1 MNSTKTKFI
10 FVTGGV
16 VSSLG
21 KGVASAAIGCLLE
34 ARGLSVD
41 IRKLDPYLNVDAG
54 TMSPFQHG
62 ETYVTDDG
70 AETDLD
76 LGHYERFTSASM
88 SQANNWTAGRIY
100 RSVIEKERRG
110 DYLGKTIQV
119 IPHVTDEI
127 KNAVL
132 EGTTNPDAPDVMII
146 EIGGTVG
153 DIESLPFLESI
164 RQLRLELTPQ
174 NTFFVHLSYIPY
186 ISSAGEL
193 KTKPTQQTV
202 RELRGIGIT
211 PDALLC
217 RSDRPLSSSL
227 REKISLFTNV
237 PARAIITAE
246 DVQSIYRIP
255 IVFNHQGLD
264 QLIIESLSLVD
275 RAATVTDLD
284 AWQETLSKIERPSGD
299 QIEIAIVGKYVGLQD
314 SYKSLTEALTHAAAK
329 HDLNLQLHWI
339 EADELTDDSLHEML
353 APADGI
359 LVPGGFGERGTEG
372 IIRAINYARELNT
385 PYLGICYGLQLA
397 CIEFARNICDLI
409 NANST
414 EIDKETSDPIICKLH
429 ELENVEALGG
439 TMRLGAYPCRLIPD
453 SLAHQLY
460 GSLEISERHR
470 HRYEFNP
477 KYREAL
483 EAAGLRFTGIN
494 PDRNLVEII
503 ELPEHPF
510 FIACQFHPELKSK
523 LMTPVPLFNGFIQ
536 AAHRA
541 FNERISTI
549 EAKAKLAATQ
559 PTNAPHAASQ
569 PRQAPIAA

>member
-1 MNSTKTKFI
+1 MKSPETKTKFI

-34 ARGLSVD
+34 ARGLTVD

-54 TMSPFQHG
+54 TMSPTQHG
-62 ETYVTDDG
+62 ETFVTDDG

-76 LGHYERFTSASM
+76 LGHYERFTSAVM
-88 SQANNWTAGRIY
+88 SKKNNYTAGRIY
-100 RSVIEKERRG
+100 KSVIEKERRG

-127 KNAVL
+127 KAAIL
-132 EGTTNPDAPDVMII
+132 DGTSGPNAPDVMIV
-146 EIGGTVG
+146 ELGGTVG
-153 DIESLPFLESI
+153 DIESLPFVEAV
-164 RQLRLELTPQ
+164 RQLRLELTAR
-174 NTFFVHLSYIPY
+174 NTFFAHLSFVPY
-186 ISSAGEL
+186 IAGEL
-193 KTKPTQQTV
+193 KTKPTQATV

-217 RSDRPLSSSL
+217 RSSRPLPATL
-227 REKISLFTNV
+227 RQKISLFTNV
-237 PARAIITAE
+237 PANAIIAAE
-246 DVQSIYRIP
+246 DVESIYRIP
-255 IVFNHQGLD
+255 VVFNHQGLD
-264 QLIIESLSLVD
+264 QLIIDSLQLTD

-284 AWQETLSKIERPSGD
+284 AWQETLSKIERPKGD
-299 QIEIAIVGKYVGLQD
+299 QIEIAIVGKYLELQD
-314 SYKSLTEALTHAAAK
+314 SYKSLNEALVHAAAK
-329 HDLNLQLHWI
+329 HDLNVLLHWI
-339 EADELTDDSLHEML
+339 EAEQLTDDSLHELL

-359 LVPGGFGERGTEG
+359 LVPGGFGQRGTEG
-372 IIRAINYARELNT
+372 ILRAINYARELNT

-397 CIEFARNICDLI
+397 CVEFARNVCDLT

-414 EIDKETSDPIICKLH
+414 EIDAATTDPIICKLQ

-439 TMRLGAYPCRLIPD
+439 TMRLGAYPCRLTPD
-453 SLAHQLY
+453 SLAHNLY

-510 FIACQFHPELKSK
+510 FIACQYHPELKSK
-523 LMTPVPLFNGFIQ
+523 LMTPTPLFTGFVQ
-536 AAHRA
+536 AAHKA

-549 EAKAKLAATQ
+549 EAKAKQATNE
-559 PTNAPHAASQ
+559 PSNTPHVPSQ
-569 PRQAPIAA
+569 PVQTTIAA

>member
-1 MNSTKTKFI
+1 MNSPKTKFI

-34 ARGLSVD
+34 ARGLNVD

-54 TMSPFQHG
+54 TISPFEHG
-62 ETYVTDDG
+62 ETFVTDDG

-88 SQANNWTAGRIY
+88 SQINNCTAGRIY
-100 RSVIEKERRG
+100 KNVIEKERRG

-127 KNAVL
+127 KAAIL
-132 EGTTNPDAPDVMII
+132 EGTTKPDAPDVII
-146 EIGGTVG
+146 TEIGGTVG

-164 RQLRLELTPQ
+164 RQIRFELTAQ
-174 NTFFVHLSYIPY
+174 SSFFVHLSYIPY

-193 KTKPTQQTV
+193 KTKPTQATV

-217 RSDRPLSSSL
+217 RSDRPLSTML
-227 REKISLFTNV
+227 REKIALFTNV

-264 QLIIESLSLVD
+264 QLIIESLGLTN

-299 QIEIAIVGKYVGLQD
+299 KIEIAIVGKYVGLQD
-314 SYKSLTEALTHAAAK
+314 SYKSLKEALIHAAAK
-329 HDLNLQLHWI
+329 HDLNLSLHWI
-339 EADELTDDSLHEML
+339 EAEELTDENLTEML
-353 APADGI
+353 GSADGI

-372 IIRAINYARELNT
+372 IIRAINYAREVNT

-397 CIEFARNICDLI
+397 CIEFARNVCDLV

-414 EIDKETSDPIICKLH
+414 EIDKDTTDPIICKLH

-439 TMRLGAYPCRLIPD
+439 TMRLGAYPCRLTPN
-453 SLAHQLY
+453 SLAHKLY

-477 KYREAL
+477 KYQEVL
-483 EAAGLRFTGIN
+483 EAAGLRFTGIC

-523 LMTPVPLFNGFIQ
+523 LMTPVPLFNGFVQ
-536 AAHRA
+536 AAHKA

-549 EAKAKLAATQ
+549 EAKAKQSANELV
-559 PTNAPHAASQ
+559 NAPPAPSK
-569 PRQAPIAA
+569 PLQAPIAA